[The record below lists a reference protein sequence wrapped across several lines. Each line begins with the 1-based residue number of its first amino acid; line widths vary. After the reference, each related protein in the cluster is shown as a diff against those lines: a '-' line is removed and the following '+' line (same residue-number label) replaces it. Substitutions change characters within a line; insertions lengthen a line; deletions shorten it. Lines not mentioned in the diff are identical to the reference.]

1 MKNHFEFAFDAALIG
16 MSLVSTDGRFLDV
29 NPAFA
34 AMLGLERSDLI
45 GRTFQEITHPE
56 DLEADVGQLERCLS
70 GEIDGYEMDKR
81 YIRSDG
87 REIWVHLHVGV
98 VRDPAGSAL
107 HFVSQVQDITEQLHQ
122 LDALE
127 TSRARF
133 AAMVEHGSDLIAI
146 CDIEG
151 KLRYASPAYSR
162 VLGLDPEGAIG
173 VDLLE
178 LVHPDD
184 REKVITIGAELLDQP
199 KGSMTF
205 DFRFAHA
212 DGSWRWVEATLT
224 NRLEDPAVAGFVVN
238 TRDVTERIATTERL
252 THQATH
258 DPLTG
263 LPNRTLLEDRLV
275 QARASA
281 RRHAE
286 TLALLYLDIDY
297 FKVINDRHGHVFGD
311 HVLVAAAERLTAS
324 ARTGDTI
331 ARLGGDEFVIVAGL
345 ADVRAADELAR
356 RICRA
361 FDDPFTIDGHLV
373 QTSVSIG
380 LAIDDGFD
388 TGVGL
393 IEAADHA
400 LYEAKAAGRGRW
412 AWFEASGSE
421 LTAIGAAATQPDT
434 PLSPEL
440 ARLANRYRANLDAAA
455 QPLVVHIEGQV
466 VAVTAASVELLG
478 YCTGEELLG
487 RHLFD
492 FVMNLSLD
500 PASAADR
507 AALSEGWAE
516 PVVAELRRS
525 DGSPVV
531 VEVST
536 LPVIWDGRP
545 AHQLL
550 LCPMDPDW
558 RDLASAAQV
567 EARGEPALVTDL
579 DLRIVAWNEEA
590 AAIFGWDDRRAL
602 GQPLG
607 TEVPISTGDGGMGR
621 ALAEVFSMG
630 AWTGP
635 AHQRLPDG
643 SVVAVEVSIDLVRSS
658 IGRPIGFCIAS
669 GVDAAPADAE
679 RDSELLAELAR
690 AVDRN
695 ELVVAY
701 QPIVDADGC
710 TVKVEALVR
719 WQHPS
724 RGLLLPGSFV
734 PAAERSPWMRALT
747 SDVLHQACE
756 QVARWRADAA
766 PDLELTVNVSA
777 RDLADPALIDDVLDA
792 LRATRLPPEA
802 LWLEVTETSV
812 AIDDDVT
819 IAGLAQL
826 KSIGVRLA
834 LDDFGTGFANLAQ
847 LHRFTPQAL
856 KIDRVF
862 IDRLAANEHDATIV
876 RAVLRLGRDL
886 DVTVIAEGV
895 ETVDQHARLREMGC
909 SLFQGYLFSGPQ
921 PPDPTPPWL
930 TRALRPRAV
939 ETPPSREAD
948 RVDG

>member
-1 MKNHFEFAFDAALIG
+1 MKDHFEFAFDAALIG
-16 MSLVSTDGRFLDV
+16 MALVSTEGQFLDV
-29 NPAFA
+29 NPSFA
-34 AMLGLERSDLI
+34 AMLCLERADLV
-45 GRTFQEITHPE
+45 GLTFHEITHPE
-56 DLEADVGQLERCLS
+56 DLGADVEQLERCLA

-81 YIRSDG
+81 YIRADG
-87 REIWVHLHVGV
+87 REIWVHLHVAV
-98 VRDPAGSAL
+98 VRDPAGKAL
-107 HFVSQVQDITEQLHQ
+107 HFVSQVQDITERLHQ
-122 LDALE
+122 LDELE
-127 TSRARF
+127 ASRARF
-133 AAMVEHGSDLIAI
+133 AAMVEHGSDLIAV

-151 KLRYASPAYSR
+151 KLRYASPAYR
-162 VLGLDPEGAIG
+162 RILGLDPEQAIG
-173 VDLLE
+173 AELLD

-184 REKVITIGAELLDQP
+184 RERLVVVGADLLGQP
-199 KGSMTF
+199 KGSHTL

-224 NRLEDPAVAGFVVN
+224 NRLEDPAVGGFVVN
-238 TRDVTERIATTERL
+238 TRDVTQRIETAERL
-252 THQATH
+252 TFQATH

-297 FKVINDRHGHVFGD
+297 FKDINDQHGHVFGD
-311 HVLVAAAERLTAS
+311 HVLVAAAQRLTAS
-324 ARTGDTI
+324 ARAGDTV

-345 ADVRAADELAR
+345 ADAQAADELAR

-393 IEAADHA
+393 IEAADNA
-400 LYEAKAAGRGRW
+400 LYQAKAAGRGRW
-412 AWFEASGSE
+412 AWFEPSGSE
-421 LTAIGAAATQPDT
+421 LTTTGAAATLHAGA

-440 ARLANRYRANLDAAA
+440 ARLASRYRASLDAAE
-455 QPLVVHIEGQV
+455 QPLVVHVEGQV
-466 VAVTAASVELLG
+466 VAVTPRSVDLLG
-478 YCTGEELLG
+478 YRTGEELLG
-487 RHLFD
+487 RHLFE
-492 FVMNLSLD
+492 FVVNLPLD
-500 PASAADR
+500 PASASDR
-507 AALSEGWAE
+507 AALSEGWVE
-516 PVVAELRRS
+516 PVLVELRRA
-525 DGSPVV
+525 DGSPIV

-536 LPVIWDGRP
+536 LPVVWDGRP

-550 LCPMDPDW
+550 LCPMGPDW
-558 RDLASAAQV
+558 HDLAAANPV
-567 EARGEPALVTDL
+567 GARAEPALVTDL
-579 DLRIVAWNEEA
+579 DLRIVSWNEEA
-590 AAIFGWDDRRAL
+590 ASVYGWTDRQVL

-607 TEVPISTGDGGMGR
+607 TAIPISTGDGGVDH
-621 ALAEVFSMG
+621 ALAEVFRMG

-643 SVVAVEVSIDLVRSS
+643 SVIAVDVAIELVRNA

-669 GVDAAPADAE
+669 DAASVPATPARDAE
-679 RDSELLAELAR
+679 LVTELAR
-690 AVDRN
+690 AVDEN

-701 QPIVDADGC
+701 QPIVDVDGR

-734 PAAERSPWMRALT
+734 PAAERSPWMRAVT
-747 SDVLHQACE
+747 SDVLHQACA
-756 QVARWRADAA
+756 QVARWRTDAA

-812 AIDDDVT
+812 SIDDDVT
-819 IAGLAQL
+819 VGGLARL
-826 KSIGVRLA
+826 KAIGVRLA

-862 IDRLAANEHDATIV
+862 IDRLASDDHDATIV
-876 RAVLRLGRDL
+876 RSVLRLGRDL

-895 ETVDQHARLREMGC
+895 ETVDQHARLMDMGC
-909 SLFQGYLFSGPQ
+909 CLFQGYLFSGPL
-921 PPDPTPPWL
+921 PPDPTPAWL
-930 TRALRPRAV
+930 TRPLRVGVA
-939 ETPPSREAD
+939 ETQRSR
-948 RVDG
+948 